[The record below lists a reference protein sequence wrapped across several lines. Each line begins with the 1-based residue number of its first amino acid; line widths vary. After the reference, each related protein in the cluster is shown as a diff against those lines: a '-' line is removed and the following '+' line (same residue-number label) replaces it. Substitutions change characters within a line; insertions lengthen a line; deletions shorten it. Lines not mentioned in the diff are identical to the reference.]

1 MLGKRINEISFSTHI
16 NTFKLTLIVEY
27 LIHKKT
33 NQGNNMSRIE
43 PVSEGHAEPSAQ
55 PILNMIQK
63 RFGRLPNMFQN
74 MANSPATLQAFASL
88 SECCEKTSL
97 PPKLRHEIE
106 LVMAEANACTYC
118 IAAHSQLAKAMRF
131 TEQDILQARRGIAN
145 DPKSQAILSFCKAV
159 VEKKGSVS
167 DQEVQL
173 LRDQGVS
180 DKELCEILL
189 VINFNMF
196 TNYFNKIADTEV
208 DFPLAPKI

>member
-1 MLGKRINEISFSTHI
+1 
-16 NTFKLTLIVEY
+16 
-27 LIHKKT
+27 
-33 NQGNNMSRIE
+33 MSRIT
-43 PVSEGHAEPSAQ
+43 PVTEGQAEPSAQ

-74 MANSPATLQAFASL
+74 MAHSPAALQAFASL

-118 IAAHSQLAKAMRF
+118 IAAHSQLAKAMSF
-131 TEQDILQARRGIAN
+131 TEQDILQARRGLSKDA
-145 DPKSQAILSFCKAV
+145 KSQAILSFCKAI
-159 VEKKGSVS
+159 VEKKGSIS
-167 DQEVQL
+167 DQEVQNL
-173 LRDQGVS
+173 KAQGVS

-196 TNYFNKIADTEV
+196 TNYFNKVANTEV
-208 DFPLAPKI
+208 DFPVAPKI